1 MRIEFARPDLLYLL
15 WLLPLWGL
23 LVWPR
28 AGRGVL
34 YTHGDLGRGPARWPS
49 LRSVVIRIA
58 PQILRAGSLAC
69 LVVALAGPDRVET
82 VEEFV
87 IQGIGLGLVVD
98 LSSSMLAED
107 MGDGI
112 SRISMAREAAI
123 RFARG
128 RPYDELSLVG
138 FGMEAVTRVPPT
150 TDPELVAQ
158 GVESLEVQL
167 VRDGTNISSAVLT
180 TISRLLGSDREP
192 RVVVLL
198 TDGAHNGIDLPPLAT
213 ARAAAALG
221 VRIHSISILSPE
233 DAPLAPGATTRRRQV
248 EVEGDAERETVL
260 QGLAGLTGGRY
271 FHASNPVALDSIY
284 RVIDQIEP
292 PVQRL
297 VEQEVSNSVRHWF
310 FFLGLSLLT
319 AQLLLRGSRWGLVP

>member
-1 MRIEFARPDLLYLL
+1 MRIEFARPELLYLL
-15 WLLPLWGL
+15 WMLPLWGL

-34 YTHGDLGRGPARWPS
+34 YTHGDPGRGSARWPG
-49 LRSVVIRIA
+49 LRSLVIRIA
-58 PQILRAGSLAC
+58 QPVLRAASLAC
-69 LVVALAGPDRVET
+69 LAVALAGPDRVET
-82 VEEFV
+82 VEEFAT
-87 IQGIGLGLVVD
+87 QGIGLGLVVD
-98 LSSSMLAED
+98 LSSSMLAAD

-112 SRISMAREAAI
+112 SRIAMAREAAV

-128 RPYDELSLVG
+128 RPYDEMSLVG

-150 TDPELVAQ
+150 TDPELVVQ

-180 TISRLLGSDREP
+180 AISRLLESDREP

-198 TDGAHNGIDLPPLAT
+198 TDGAHNGIDLPPLAA

-221 VRIHSISILSPE
+221 VRIHSISILSPY
-233 DAPLAPGATTRRRQV
+233 DAPLAPDATTRRRV
-248 EVEGDAERETVL
+248 VAEADVERETVL
-260 QGLAGLTGGRY
+260 QGLAGLTGGQY
-271 FHASNPVALDSIY
+271 FRASNPIALDSIY

-292 PVQRL
+292 QVQRL
-297 VEQEVSNSVRHWF
+297 VEREVSYPVRHWF
-310 FFLGLSLLT
+310 FLLGLGLL
-319 AQLLLRGSRWGLVP
+319 AVQLLLRGSRWGLVP

>member
-1 MRIEFARPDLLYLL
+1 MRIEFARPELLYLL

-34 YTHGDLGRGPARWPS
+34 YTHGGAGRGMGRWPG
-49 LRSVVIRIA
+49 LRSVVVRIA
-58 PQILRAGSLAC
+58 SPTLRAASLAC

-82 VEEFV
+82 VEEFAT
-87 IQGIGLGLVVD
+87 QGVGLGLVVD

-112 SRISMAREAAI
+112 SRIAMAREAAV

-128 RPYDELSLVG
+128 RPYDEMSLIG

-167 VRDGTNISSAVLT
+167 VRDGTNISGAVLT
-180 TISRLLGSDREP
+180 AMSRLLESDREP

-198 TDGAHNGIDLPPLAT
+198 TDGAHNGIELPPLAT

-233 DAPLAPGATTRRRQV
+233 DEPLGPGATTRRLV
-248 EVEGDAERETVL
+248 VSEPDAERETVL

-271 FHASNPVALDSIY
+271 FRASNPVALDSIY

-292 PVQRL
+292 QVQRL
-297 VEQEVSNSVRHWF
+297 VEREASNSVRHWF
-310 FFLGLSLLT
+310 FLLGLSLL
-319 AQLLLRGSRWGLVP
+319 AGQLLLRGSRWGLVP

>member
-1 MRIEFARPDLLYLL
+1 MQVEFARPELLYLL

-34 YTHGDLGRGPARWPS
+34 FTHWDPGRGSARWPS
-49 LRSVVIRIA
+49 LRSLVIRIV
-58 PQILRAGSLAC
+58 PQILRAGSMAC

-82 VEEFV
+82 VEEFAT
-87 IQGIGLGLVVD
+87 QGIGLGLVVD
-98 LSSSMLAED
+98 LSSSMLAAD
-107 MGDGI
+107 MGDGL
-112 SRISMAREAAI
+112 SRIAMAREAAV

-128 RPYDELSLVG
+128 RPYDEMSLIG

-158 GVESLEVQL
+158 GVESLGVQL
-167 VRDGTNISSAVLT
+167 VRDGTNISEAVLT
-180 TISRLLGSDREP
+180 AISRLLESDREP

-198 TDGAHNGIDLPPLAT
+198 TDGAHNSIDLPPLAT

-221 VRIHSISILSPE
+221 VRIHSISILSPD
-233 DAPLAPGATTRRRQV
+233 DAPPAAGVTRRRRQV
-248 EVEGDAERETVL
+248 DVAAAERETVL
-260 QGLAGLTGGRY
+260 QGLAGLTGGQY
-271 FHASNPVALDSIY
+271 FQVSSPVALDSIY
-284 RVIDQIEP
+284 RVIDRIEP
-292 PVQRL
+292 LVQRL
-297 VEQEVSNSVRHWF
+297 VERDVFYSVRHWF
-310 FFLGLSLLT
+310 FLLGLSLLA

>member
-1 MRIEFARPDLLYLL
+1 MRIEFARPELLYFL

-34 YTHGDLGRGPARWPS
+34 YTHGDPGRRSAWWPS
-49 LRSVVIRIA
+49 PQSLVIRIA
-58 PQILRAGSLAC
+58 PPILRAASLAC
-69 LVVALAGPDRVET
+69 LVVALAGPDRIER
-82 VEEFV
+82 VEEFAT
-87 IQGIGLGLVVD
+87 QGIGLALVVD
-98 LSSSMLAED
+98 LSSSMLAAD

-112 SRISMAREAAI
+112 SRIAMAREAAV

-128 RPYDELSLVG
+128 RPYDEMSLIG
-138 FGMEAVTRVPPT
+138 FGMEAVTRVPAT
-150 TDPELVAQ
+150 TDPELVVQ

-167 VRDGTNISSAVLT
+167 VRDGTNISGAVLT
-180 TISRLLGSDREP
+180 AISRLLESDREP

-198 TDGAHNGIDLPPLAT
+198 TDGAHNGIELPPLAT

-233 DAPLAPGATTRRRQV
+233 DAPLAPDATMRRRV
-248 EVEGDAERETVL
+248 VADAERETVL

-284 RVIDQIEP
+284 RVIDQLEP
-292 PVQRL
+292 QVQRL
-297 VEQEVSNSVRHWF
+297 VERDVSYSVRHWF
-310 FFLGLSLLT
+310 FLLGLGLLA
-319 AQLLLRGSRWGLVP
+319 AQLLLGGSRWGLVP

>member
-1 MRIEFARPDLLYLL
+1 MRIEFARPELLYLL

-34 YTHGDLGRGPARWPS
+34 YTHGDPVRGPTRWPS
-49 LRSVVIRIA
+49 LRAVVIRIA
-58 PQILRAGSLAC
+58 QPILRAASLAC

-82 VEEFV
+82 VEEFAT
-87 IQGIGLGLVVD
+87 QGIGLGLVVD
-98 LSSSMLAED
+98 LSSSMLAAD

-112 SRISMAREAAI
+112 SRIAMAREAAV

-128 RPYDELSLVG
+128 RPYDEMSLIG
-138 FGMEAVTRVPPT
+138 FGMEAVTRVAAT

-167 VRDGTNISSAVLT
+167 VRDGTNISGAVLT
-180 TISRLLGSDREP
+180 TISRLLKSDREP

-198 TDGAHNGIDLPPLAT
+198 TDGAHNGIELPPLAT

-233 DAPLAPGATTRRRQV
+233 DAPLAPGATMRRRV
-248 EVEGDAERETVL
+248 VAESDAERETVL
-260 QGLAGLTGGRY
+260 QGLAGLTGGQY
-271 FHASNPVALDSIY
+271 FRASNPVALDSIY

-292 PVQRL
+292 QVQRL
-297 VEQEVSNSVRHWF
+297 VERDVSYSVRHWF
-310 FFLGLSLLT
+310 FFLGLGLLA

>member
-1 MRIEFARPDLLYLL
+1 MRIEFARPEFLYLL
-15 WLLPLWGL
+15 LLLPLWGL

-28 AGRGVL
+28 TGRGLL
-34 YTHGDLGRGPARWPS
+34 YTHGDPGQGPTRWPG
-49 LRSVVIRIA
+49 LRSVLIRIV
-58 PQILRAGSLAC
+58 PPTLRAASLAC
-69 LVVALAGPDRVET
+69 LVVALSGPDRVET
-82 VEEFV
+82 VEEFAP
-87 IQGIGLGLVVD
+87 QGIGLGLVVD
-98 LSSSMLAED
+98 LSSSMLASD
-107 MGDGI
+107 MGEGV
-112 SRISMAREAAI
+112 SRIAMAREAAV

-128 RPYDELSLVG
+128 RPYDEMSLIG
-138 FGMEAVTRVPPT
+138 FGMEAVTRVPAT

-167 VRDGTNISSAVLT
+167 VRDGTNISGAVLT
-180 TISRLLGSDREP
+180 TISRLLESDREP

-198 TDGAHNGIDLPPLAT
+198 TDGAHNGIELPPLAT

-233 DAPLAPGATTRRRQV
+233 DAPLAPGATMRRRGGV
-248 EVEGDAERETVL
+248 EPDSDRETVL

-292 PVQRL
+292 QVQRL
-297 VEQEVSNSVRHWF
+297 AERDVSHPVRHWF
-310 FFLGLSLLT
+310 FLLGLSLLA
-319 AQLLLRGSRWGLVP
+319 AQLLFRGSRWGLVP